1 MNKVEMFPSNII
13 ANMFGFKPMKYLE
26 AGEEAKEAPKVS
38 F

>member
-13 ANMFGFKPMKYLE
+13 ASMFGFKEMKYFE
-26 AGEEAKEAPKVS
+26 AEEEAKTAPKVS